1 MNDGS
6 DSAIKWRSVILLF
19 WNEIVHVLFFFFW
32 LIIIVHVL
40 SLDLKWA
47 SKDLSLFFSSSL
59 PTRTLL
65 LLSLCY
71 WQSYYRSHLFP
82 FQNINEKIAGG
93 KAPLNGGGRVY
104 GSLWKINTMEKWC
117 FCESGLIHRRAARG
131 WFGSEWSF
139 TVTTLNGCQNQ
150 RHNIHCVRLEM
161 PGCWRKRAEPN
172 FRK

>member
-19 WNEIVHVLFFFFW
+19 WNEIIRFPFFFLVDHYCTCFMSGFK
-32 LIIIVHVL
+32 V
-40 SLDLKWA
+40 SFN
-47 SKDLSLFFSSSL
+47 LSLFFSSSL
-59 PTRTLL
+59 PTRSLF
-65 LLSLCY
+65 LSLCY
-71 WQSYYRSHLFP
+71 WQMLLSFP
-82 FQNINEKIAGG
+82 SVPFPKYQRENRGGEK
-93 KAPLNGGGRVY
+93 LRLMEGGRVY

-117 FCESGLIHRRAARG
+117 FWESGLIHRRAARG

-150 RHNIHCVRLEM
+150 CHNIHCVRLEM
-161 PGCWRKRAEPN
+161 PECWRKRAEPN